1 MGEGAEGH
9 VVGGL
14 AGLGGD
20 VGVDQERYDQ
30 EDIRGGPLMDEA
42 LVGTD
47 TGDEAKD
54 LSVGSTPLASG
65 HEGKRRR
72 PRDRQDGQR
81 SRPRR

>member
-20 VGVDQERYDQ
+20 VGVDQEPYDR
-30 EDIRGGPLMDEA
+30 EDIRGGPLVDEA

-47 TGDEAKD
+47 TGDF
-54 LSVGSTPLASG
+54 
-65 HEGKRRR
+65 
-72 PRDRQDGQR
+72 
-81 SRPRR
+81 